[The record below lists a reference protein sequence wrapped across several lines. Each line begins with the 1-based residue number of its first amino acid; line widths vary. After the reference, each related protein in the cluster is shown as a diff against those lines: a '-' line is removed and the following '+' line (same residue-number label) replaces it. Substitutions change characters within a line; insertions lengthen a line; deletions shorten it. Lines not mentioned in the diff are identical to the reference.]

1 MVKSLNK
8 KLHESI
14 SMLCCA
20 TAALP
25 RKFKYRRTIIDSFE
39 SLIAKFKMKMS
50 HSPSVDTRHSKAF
63 ICNNKVEKYYTTEHI
78 QEWRKIN
85 LRKKKAMS
93 KWNFCFCSWRKHNL
107 IYKRQLS
114 NTIWFI
120 KENYRISIKALSL
133 HSWGSLP
140 LLPTAVLP
148 LISCLA
154 DQLEQVLHTGMP
166 KKTFSLVPLHPRLP
180 PSKDPSIPPHFLHR
194 TSWRPAQYQIC
205 LTWELIYWMEGFNEQ
220 QGNQKKTFDTL
231 HWFIDCTTMQRV
243 AIMNKPI
250 G

>member
-1 MVKSLNK
+1 
-8 KLHESI
+8 
-14 SMLCCA
+14 
-20 TAALP
+20 
-25 RKFKYRRTIIDSFE
+25 
-39 SLIAKFKMKMS
+39 
-50 HSPSVDTRHSKAF
+50 
-63 ICNNKVEKYYTTEHI
+63 
-78 QEWRKIN
+78 
-85 LRKKKAMS
+85 MS

-220 QGNQKKTFDTL
+220 QGNQKKKPLIHCIDSLIVQPCRELQLWTNPLDNCCNYASLLTFFSSGT
-231 HWFIDCTTMQRV
+231 I
-243 AIMNKPI
+243 
-250 G
+250 